1 MNETIKTTQSTIMH
15 VELMKRAIE
24 TCRKGIAADQSPFA
38 AVIATQEGEVVCAVH
53 NTVRA
58 NGDVTAHAEITAIR
72 EACRILNTINLIH
85 HFMVTTCEPC
95 PMCASAIHW
104 AKMDAVVYGSAIEDA
119 QKAMFN
125 ELTVPTQSLYDQG
138 GSHVKVYPFVCRD
151 ECNLLFDE
159 WRKGPNPKPY

>member
-1 MNETIKTTQSTIMH
+1 MNETMKTSEPIAMHIK
-15 VELMKRAIE
+15 LMKHAIE
-24 TCRKGIAADQSPFA
+24 ICHKGIAAGQSPFA
-38 AVIATQEGEVVCAVH
+38 AVIANQEGEVVCAVH

-58 NGDVTAHAEITAIR
+58 KGDVTAHAEISAIR

-125 ELTVPTQSLYDQG
+125 ELTVPTKSLYEQG
-138 GSHVKVYPFVCRD
+138 GSHVRVYPFVCRD
-151 ECNLLFDE
+151 ECNQLFDE
-159 WRKGPNPKPY
+159 WRNGPNPNPY